1 MLSGQVLLLD
11 FQQES
16 CFNKVIPN
24 SWFLLS
30 DKSDPFFPSD
40 ASGCM
45 LKSSPVVGLLYLG
58 R

>member
-11 FQQES
+11 FQQEN

-24 SWFLLS
+24 CWFLLC

-40 ASGCM
+40 ARGCM
-45 LKSSPVVGLLYLG
+45 LKSSLVVDLLDLG